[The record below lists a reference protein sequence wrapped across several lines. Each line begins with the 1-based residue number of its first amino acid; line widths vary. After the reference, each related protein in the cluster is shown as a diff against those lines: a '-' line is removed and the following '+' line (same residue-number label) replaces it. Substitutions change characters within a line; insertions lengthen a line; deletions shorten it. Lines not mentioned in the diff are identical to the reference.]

1 MTISH
6 FFLSAGRSRL
16 RRLTLAL
23 LLTVAITAG
32 QAQAPAPATEGGNIL
47 AVAKAAGGFETFLK
61 AVKAAGLTAAL
72 DAAGPMTVFIPTDE
86 AFTKLPAGAL
96 DNLLDPKNIDK
107 LKSTLSYHVAPRKWT
122 AAEIAKV
129 DEIKTLGPTEIDV
142 DASADGKTI
151 ELDDAKITKSDL
163 AASNGMIQVIDRVL
177 QP

>member
-1 MTISH
+1 MTTS
-6 FFLSAGRSRL
+6 LSSSAVRAHLPS
-16 RRLTLAL
+16 LAAAFL
-23 LLTVAITAG
+23 LLFAG
-32 QAQAPAPATEGGNIL
+32 VGARGQSPAPEAAEGGNIL

-61 AVKAAGLTAAL
+61 AVKAAGLTDAL
-72 DAAGPMTVFIPTDE
+72 NAPGPLTVFIPTDE
-86 AFTKLPAGAL
+86 AFGKLPIGAL
-96 DNLLDPKNIDK
+96 DNLLDPKNVDR
-107 LKSTLSYHVAPRKWT
+107 LKSTLSYHVAPRRWT

-151 ELDDAKITKSDL
+151 ELDDAKITKPDL